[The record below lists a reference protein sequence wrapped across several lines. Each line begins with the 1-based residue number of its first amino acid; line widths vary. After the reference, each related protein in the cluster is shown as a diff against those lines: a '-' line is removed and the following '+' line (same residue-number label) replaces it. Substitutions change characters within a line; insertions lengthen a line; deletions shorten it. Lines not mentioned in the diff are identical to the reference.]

1 MKLSIVTLSFN
12 QGKFLEEAILSIINQ
27 KDVVVEYIVVDPGST
42 DGSRQIIEKYRN
54 IVKHII
60 YEPDK
65 GPSDGLNKGFSMATG
80 DIFGYVNA
88 DDILLPFTLSKVS
101 RYFTGHPKAD
111 VISGHGYVIN
121 GKGEIVQKIFSHK
134 LSSNKFHLQRFTSG
148 YSILVQP
155 STFFRKSTYNKTNG
169 FDLNYRIMWD
179 AAIAIDFALL
189 GARFKVVDDYWSSFR
204 VYSGSITGSGA
215 HQDERSKQV
224 FCNLQKR
231 VGIKPLTNIESQ
243 FVRILGWI
251 SQPKLLLLRLL
262 DNIVHPKRII

>member
-1 MKLSIVTLSFN
+1 
-12 QGKFLEEAILSIINQ
+12 
-27 KDVVVEYIVVDPGST
+27 
-42 DGSRQIIEKYRN
+42 
-54 IVKHII
+54 
-60 YEPDK
+60 
-65 GPSDGLNKGFSMATG
+65 
-80 DIFGYVNA
+80 
-88 DDILLPFTLSKVS
+88 
-101 RYFTGHPKAD
+101 
-111 VISGHGYVIN
+111 
-121 GKGEIVQKIFSHK
+121 
-134 LSSNKFHLQRFTSG
+134 
-148 YSILVQP
+148 
-155 STFFRKSTYNKTNG
+155 
-169 FDLNYRIMWD
+169 MWD